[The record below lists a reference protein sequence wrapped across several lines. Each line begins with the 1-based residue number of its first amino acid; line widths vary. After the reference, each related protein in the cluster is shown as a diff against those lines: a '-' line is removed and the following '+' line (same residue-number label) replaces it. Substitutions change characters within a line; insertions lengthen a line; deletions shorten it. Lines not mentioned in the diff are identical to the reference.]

1 MSALSNIRFGFLIVV
16 LYIQLICASSLKAD
30 ESDQLRNL
38 INRAIVY
45 LDQVQVK
52 NDSVPIRY
60 KGEWASEIVNL
71 KDLPLLGNKGYSC
84 YDSNCF
90 VTSSI
95 HNILAEIYLI
105 DPSYPQVPTILKL
118 SVENILSFKSGNSFN
133 FWHEL
138 RVPENIR
145 NRYTEKNQIT
155 RRRSNHFNYS
165 SGYTSCLFNI
175 FNDAD
180 DSAEA
185 FRAVSLYNKICTLN
199 GLSDKLVWKPDS
211 IGWIFN
217 SYRDIDRSYIN
228 YYNFY
233 KAHGMNT
240 GAFLTWF
247 GGERY
252 TTFLFPDRKGHNLPL
267 GINDIDCVVNAN
279 ILTALAEYGEENSQ
293 EAKQALNWI
302 IKMIEKEKCNSCGYY
317 YPTCFSLF
325 YALSKAISKGVE
337 VREDITRK
345 IKDQMINS
353 QKNDGSWGDE
363 IEGNDLLSS
372 LYALNA
378 LIDLCDNSDRRLRM
392 IIEKGLKFIERSANF
407 HSDYCFWEGGAFFSV
422 GGIARKSH
430 IWKSRA
436 YTTAL
441 AVEALSSYN
450 LKFMHDSLSAE

>member
-1 MSALSNIRFGFLIVV
+1 MSVLFNIRLGLLTVV
-16 LYIQLICASSLKAD
+16 LSIRFICASSLIANEPD
-30 ESDQLRNL
+30 RLHDL
-38 INRAIVY
+38 INKAIVY
-45 LDQVQVK
+45 LDRVQVK
-52 NDSVPIRY
+52 NDSIPYKY
-60 KGEWASEIVNL
+60 KGEWSSEIVNF

-95 HNILAEIYLI
+95 HNILGEIYLNDTSFRKI
-105 DPSYPQVPTILKL
+105 PSMLEL
-118 SVENILSFKSGNSFN
+118 SVENILTFKSDNSFN

-138 RVPENIR
+138 TVPENIR

-155 RRRSNHFNYS
+155 RRRSNHFNYT
-165 SGYTSCLFNI
+165 SGYASCLFNI

-185 FRAVSLYNKICTLN
+185 FRSVSLYSKVCTLN

-211 IGWIFN
+211 IGWIFY
-217 SYRDIDRSYIN
+217 SYRDIDRSHIN

-247 GGERY
+247 GYERY
-252 TTFLFPDRKGHNLPL
+252 ATSLFPDRKGHNLPL

-279 ILTALAEYGEENSQ
+279 ILTALAEYGEANSK
-293 EAKQALNWI
+293 EAVQSLNWI
-302 IKMIEKEKCNSCGYY
+302 IKMIDKKKCNSCGYY
-317 YPTCFSLF
+317 YPSCFSLF
-325 YALSKAISKGVE
+325 YALSKAVSKGVE
-337 VREDITRK
+337 VSKETIQKIT
-345 IKDQMINS
+345 DQLITS
-353 QKNDGSWGDE
+353 QRNDGSWEDE
-363 IEGNDLLSS
+363 MKGNELHCS

-378 LIDLCDNSDRRLRM
+378 LIDLCNISDNRLRM
-392 IIEKGLKFIERSANF
+392 IIEKGLNFIERNAIVDTDS
-407 HSDYCFWEGGAFFSV
+407 CFWEGGVFFSV

-430 IWKSRA
+430 VWRSRA

-441 AVEALSSYN
+441 AAEALSSYN
-450 LKFMHDSLSAE
+450 LKFIQGSLSAE